1 MKYRLLVVD
10 DEKGQ
15 REMLAGFLVKQGYAV
30 KTAESGKNALNLCLE
45 NYFEAALI
53 DLRMPEMDGLEL
65 LKKLKALNP
74 EIQVLVL
81 TAHGSV
87 ESAVEA
93 MRAGAFH
100 YVNKPVDLEEL
111 LLTLK
116 SATERHHLLVENR
129 ELRMALSDSADK
141 FDLVAESAAMKDV
154 LSTVSRVAPTPSTVL
169 ILGESGT
176 GKEVIA
182 RALHKASGRDPDKFV
197 AVNVA
202 ALPETLLAS
211 ELFGYEKGAFTG
223 AVKKRIGR
231 FELADG
237 GTLFLD
243 EIGDLPASMQ
253 VKLLRALEQKKIER
267 LGGEQSFKVDV
278 RLISATHVNLEE
290 RIEADAFREDLFYRL
305 NVITIQIPPL
315 RERKEDILPLVERF
329 LSVQRKRLGKKLDG
343 LTPAARDLLFYY
355 SWPGNVRELENVIE
369 RASVLCRGKAID
381 ADDLPRLVRDERVA
395 SGKDAE
401 APPSATLRDLES
413 HHIRQVLDQTGWNFK
428 QTAEILGIHR
438 NTLRLKIKEYALE
451 NSQS

>member
-10 DEKGQ
+10 DEDSQ
-15 REMLAGFLVKQGYAV
+15 REMLAGFLAKQGYQV
-30 KTAESGKNALNLCLE
+30 KTAESGKIALNHCLE
-45 NYFEAALI
+45 SYFEAALI

-65 LKKLKALNP
+65 LKKLRALNP
-74 EIQVLVL
+74 EIQVVVL

-87 ESAVEA
+87 ETAVEA

-129 ELRMALSDSADK
+129 ELRAVLADSLTDA
-141 FDLVAESAAMKDV
+141 DLVAESPLMKEV
-154 LSTVSRVAPTPSTVL
+154 LSTVARVAGTPSTVL
-169 ILGESGT
+169 ILGESGS
-176 GKEVIA
+176 GKEMVA
-182 RALHKASGRDPDKFV
+182 RALHKASGRDADKFI

-223 AVKKRIGR
+223 AVKKRLGR

-243 EIGDLPASMQ
+243 EIGDLPSSMQ

-267 LGGEQSFKVDV
+267 LGGEQSIKLDV
-278 RLISATHVNLEE
+278 RLVSATHVDLEE
-290 RIEADAFREDLFYRL
+290 RIAAGTFREDLYYRL
-305 NVITIQIPPL
+305 NVITITIPPL
-315 RERKEDILPLVERF
+315 RERKEDILPLVGHF
-329 LSVQRKRLGKKLDG
+329 LKKQEKRLGKKIEG

-369 RASVLCRGKAID
+369 RASVLCRRQAID
-381 ADDLPRLVRDERVA
+381 VDDLPRLVRDERQA
-395 SGKDAE
+395 SGAGAE
-401 APPSATLRDLES
+401 APPTSTLRDLET
-413 HHIRQVLDQTGWNFK
+413 HHIRQVLEQTGWNFK
-428 QTAEILGIHR
+428 QAALILGIHR
-438 NTLRLKIKEYALE
+438 NTLRLKIKEYGLE
-451 NSQS
+451 NP

>member
-10 DEKGQ
+10 DEASQ
-15 REMLAGFLVKQGYAV
+15 REMLAGFLAKQGYLV
-30 KTAESGKNALNLCLE
+30 KTAEAGKVALNLCLE
-45 NYFEAALI
+45 SYFEAALI

-65 LKKLKALNP
+65 LKKLRALNP
-74 EIQVLVL
+74 EIQVVVL

-87 ESAVEA
+87 ETAVEA

-129 ELRMALSDSADK
+129 ELRTVLTQNSPDTE
-141 FDLVAESAAMKDV
+141 LIAESPEMKEV
-154 LSTVSRVAPTPSTVL
+154 LSTVSRVAATPSTVL
-169 ILGESGT
+169 LLGESGT
-176 GKEVIA
+176 GKEMVA
-182 RALHKASGRDPDKFV
+182 RALHRASGRDADKFV

-223 AVKKRIGR
+223 AVKKRMGR

-253 VKLLRALEQKKIER
+253 VKLLRALEQKRIER
-267 LGGEQSFKVDV
+267 LGGEQSIKLDV
-278 RLISATHVNLEE
+278 RLISATHVDLEE
-290 RIEADAFREDLFYRL
+290 SIAAGRFREDLFYRL
-305 NVITIQIPPL
+305 NVITITIPPL
-315 RERKEDILPLVERF
+315 RDRKSDIVPLVAHF
-329 LSVQRKRLGKKLDG
+329 LDKQEKRLGKKIAG

-369 RASVLCRGKAID
+369 RASVLCRGQAID
-381 ADDLPRLVRDERVA
+381 VDDLPRLVRDERQA
-395 SGKDAE
+395 SGKE
-401 APPSATLRDLES
+401 ASEPPSSTLRDLES
-413 HHIRQVLDQTGWNFK
+413 HHIRQVLEQTGWNFK
-428 QTAEILGIHR
+428 QAAQILGIHR
-438 NTLRLKIKEYALE
+438 NTLRLKIKEYELE
-451 NSQS
+451 QP

>member
-10 DEKGQ
+10 DEESQ
-15 REMLAGFLVKQGYAV
+15 REMLAGFLAKQGYAV
-30 KTAESGKNALNLCLE
+30 STAESGERALNLCLE
-45 NYFEAALI
+45 HYFEVALL

-65 LKKLKALNP
+65 LGKLKSLNP

-129 ELRMALSDSADK
+129 ELRTVLSASEVPVN
-141 FDLVAESAAMKDV
+141 LVAESPAMKEV

-169 ILGESGT
+169 ILGESGS
-176 GKEVIA
+176 GKEMVA
-182 RALHKASGRDPDKFV
+182 RALHAASGRDADKFV

-211 ELFGYEKGAFTG
+211 ELFGYERGAFTG
-223 AVKKRIGR
+223 AVKKRMGR
-231 FELADG
+231 FELADS

-253 VKLLRALEQKKIER
+253 VKLLRALEQKRIER

-278 RLISATHVNLEE
+278 RLISATHVDLEA
-290 RIEADAFREDLFYRL
+290 RIAEGQFREDLFYRL
-305 NVITIQIPPL
+305 NVITILIPPL
-315 RERKEDILPLVERF
+315 RQRREDILPLVDHF
-329 LSVQRKRLGKKLDG
+329 LIRQRQRLGKDIKG
-343 LTPAARDLLFYY
+343 LTSGARDLLFYY

-369 RASVLCRGKAID
+369 RAAVLSRGEAID
-381 ADDLPRLVRDERVA
+381 GDDLPRLVRDEKK
-395 SGKDAE
+395 SGGGGVT
-401 APPSATLRDLES
+401 PPSATLRDLEAS
-413 HHIRQVLDQTGWNFK
+413 HIRQILDQTGWNFK
-428 QTAEILGIHR
+428 QAAEILGIHR
-438 NTLRLKIKEYALE
+438 NTLRMKIREYELE
-451 NSQS
+451 QT

>member
-10 DEKGQ
+10 DEESQ
-15 REMLAGFLVKQGYAV
+15 REMLAGFLAKQGYAV
-30 KTAESGKNALNLCLE
+30 STAESGERALNLCLE
-45 NYFEAALI
+45 HYFEVALL

-65 LKKLKALNP
+65 LGKLKSLNP

-129 ELRMALSDSADK
+129 ELRTVLSASEVPVN
-141 FDLVAESAAMKDV
+141 LVAESPAMKEV

-169 ILGESGT
+169 ILGESGS
-176 GKEVIA
+176 GKEMVA
-182 RALHKASGRDPDKFV
+182 RALHAASGRDADKFV

-202 ALPETLLAS
+202 A
-211 ELFGYEKGAFTG
+211 TG
-223 AVKKRIGR
+223 AVKKRMGR
-231 FELADG
+231 FELADS

-253 VKLLRALEQKKIER
+253 VKLLRALEQKRIER

-278 RLISATHVNLEE
+278 RLISATHVDLEA
-290 RIEADAFREDLFYRL
+290 RIAEGQFREDLFYRL
-305 NVITIQIPPL
+305 NVITILIPPL
-315 RERKEDILPLVERF
+315 RQRREDILPLVDHF
-329 LSVQRKRLGKKLDG
+329 LIRQRQRLGKDIKG
-343 LTPAARDLLFYY
+343 LTSGARDLLFYY

-369 RASVLCRGKAID
+369 RAAVLSRGEAID
-381 ADDLPRLVRDERVA
+381 GDDLPRLVRDEKK
-395 SGKDAE
+395 SGGGGVT
-401 APPSATLRDLES
+401 PPSATLRDLEAS
-413 HHIRQVLDQTGWNFK
+413 HIRQILDQTGWNFK
-428 QTAEILGIHR
+428 QAAEILGIHR
-438 NTLRLKIKEYALE
+438 NTLRMKIREYELE
-451 NSQS
+451 QT

>member
-10 DEKGQ
+10 DEHSQ
-15 REMLAGFLVKQGYAV
+15 REMLAGFLAKQGYQV
-30 KTAESGKNALNLCLE
+30 KTAESGKIALNHCLE
-45 NYFEAALI
+45 SYFEAALI

-65 LKKLKALNP
+65 LKKLRALNP
-74 EIQVLVL
+74 EIQVVVL

-129 ELRMALSDSADK
+129 ELRAVLADALTDP
-141 FDLVAESAAMKDV
+141 DLVAESPPMKEV
-154 LSTVSRVAPTPSTVL
+154 LSTVARVAGTPSTVL
-169 ILGESGT
+169 ILGESGS
-176 GKEVIA
+176 GKEMVA
-182 RALHKASGRDPDKFV
+182 RALHRASGRDADKFI

-223 AVKKRIGR
+223 AVKKRLGR

-243 EIGDLPASMQ
+243 EIGDLPSSMQ

-267 LGGEQSFKVDV
+267 LGGEQSIKLDV
-278 RLISATHVNLEE
+278 RLVSATHVDLEE
-290 RIEADAFREDLFYRL
+290 RIATGAFREDLYYRL
-305 NVITIQIPPL
+305 NVITITIPPL
-315 RERKEDILPLVERF
+315 RERKEDILPLVEHF
-329 LSVQRKRLGKKLDG
+329 LKKQEKRLGKKIDG

-369 RASVLCRGKAID
+369 RASVLCRRQAID
-381 ADDLPRLVRDERVA
+381 VDDLPRLVRDERQA
-395 SGKDAE
+395 SGAAAE
-401 APPSATLRDLES
+401 APPSSTLRDLETR
-413 HHIRQVLDQTGWNFK
+413 HIRQVLEQTGWNFK
-428 QTAEILGIHR
+428 QASLILGIHR
-438 NTLRLKIKEYALE
+438 NTLRLKIKEYGLE
-451 NSQS
+451 NP

>member
-10 DEKGQ
+10 DEASQ
-15 REMLAGFLVKQGYAV
+15 RDMLAGFLAKQGYQV
-30 KTAESGKNALNLCLE
+30 KTAESGRVALNLCLE

-65 LKKLKALNP
+65 LRKLRALNP
-74 EIQVLVL
+74 EIQVVVL

-87 ESAVEA
+87 ETAVEA

-111 LLTLK
+111 LLTLR

-129 ELRMALSDSADK
+129 ELRAVLTQAAPDAD
-141 FDLVAESAAMKDV
+141 LIAESPEMKEV
-154 LSTVSRVAPTPSTVL
+154 LSTVARVAATPSTVL
-169 ILGESGT
+169 LLGESGT
-176 GKEVIA
+176 GKEMVA
-182 RALHKASGRDPDKFV
+182 RAIHKASGRDADKFV

-223 AVKKRIGR
+223 AVKKRMGR

-253 VKLLRALEQKKIER
+253 VKLLRALEQKRIER
-267 LGGEQSFKVDV
+267 LGGEQSIKLDV

-290 RIEADAFREDLFYRL
+290 RIAAGAFREDLFYRL
-305 NVITIQIPPL
+305 NVITVVIPPL
-315 RERKEDILPLVERF
+315 RDRKSDILPLVTHF
-329 LSVQRKRLGKKLDG
+329 LDKQEKRLGKKITG
-343 LTPAARDLLFYY
+343 LTPGARDLLFYY

-369 RASVLCRGKAID
+369 RASVLCRGQVID
-381 ADDLPRLVRDERVA
+381 IDDLPRLVRDERQTTGGVGA
-395 SGKDAE
+395 AQ
-401 APPSATLRDLES
+401 PPSSTLRDLEA

-428 QTAEILGIHR
+428 QAAQILGIHR
-438 NTLRLKIKEYALE
+438 NTLRLKIKEYDLD
-451 NSQS
+451 QP

>member
-10 DEKGQ
+10 DEKSQ
-15 REMLAGFLVKQGYAV
+15 REMLAGFLVKQGYVV
-30 KTAESGKNALNLCLE
+30 KTAESGKIALNLCLE
-45 NYFEAALI
+45 NYFEIALC

-74 EIQVLVL
+74 EIQVVVL

-87 ESAVEA
+87 ETAVEA

-100 YVNKPVDLEEL
+100 YVNKPVDLDEL

-116 SATERHHLLVENR
+116 SATEKHHLLVENR
-129 ELRMALSDSADK
+129 ELRKALSETESE
-141 FDLVAESAAMKDV
+141 FDMVAESSAMKEV

-176 GKEVIA
+176 GKEVVA
-182 RALHKASGRDPDKFV
+182 RALHVASGRDPEKFV

-211 ELFGYEKGAFTG
+211 ELFGYEKGAFTD

-243 EIGDLPASMQ
+243 EIGDLPGSMQ

-278 RLISATHVNLEE
+278 RLISATHVDLEAK
-290 RIEADAFREDLFYRL
+290 IDAGGFREDLFYRL
-305 NVITIQIPPL
+305 NVITITIPPL
-315 RERKEDILPLVERF
+315 RERKEDLLPLVDRF
-329 LSVQRKRLGKKLDG
+329 LKHQQKRLGKTITG

-369 RASVLCRGKAID
+369 RAAVLCRGKAID
-381 ADDLPRLVRDERVA
+381 TDDLPQLVRDEKQT
-395 SGKDAE
+395 SGADRTDA
-401 APPSATLRDLES
+401 PLATLRNMEAR
-413 HHIRQVLDQTGWNFK
+413 HIQQVLDQTGWNYK
-428 QTAEILGIHR
+428 LSAEILGIHR
-438 NTLRLKIKEYALE
+438 NTLRGKIKEYELK
-451 NSQS
+451 NQ

>member
-1 MKYRLLVVD
+1 MKYRLIVVD
-10 DEKGQ
+10 DEKSQ
-15 REMLAGFLVKQGYAV
+15 REMLAGFLAKQGYVV
-30 KTAESGKNALNLCLE
+30 KAAESGRIALNLCLE

-74 EIQVLVL
+74 EIQVVVL

-116 SATERHHLLVENR
+116 SATEKHHLLVENR
-129 ELRMALSDSADK
+129 ELRKALSEPAMD
-141 FDLVAESAAMKDV
+141 FDLIAESPEMKEL
-154 LSTVSRVAPTPSTVL
+154 LSTVARVAATPSTILV
-169 ILGESGT
+169 LGESGS

-182 RALHKASGRDPDKFV
+182 RAVHKASGRDPEKFI

-223 AVKKRIGR
+223 AVKKHIGR

-243 EIGDLPASMQ
+243 EIGELPASMQ

-278 RLISATHVNLEE
+278 RLISATHANLEE
-290 RIEADAFREDLFYRL
+290 KIERGEFREDLFYRL
-305 NVITIQIPPL
+305 NVITLTIPPL
-315 RERKEDILPLVERF
+315 RDRKSDILPLVEYF
-329 LSVQRKRLGKKLDG
+329 LEKQSRRLGKKVDG
-343 LTPAARDLLFYY
+343 LTASARDLLFYY

-369 RASVLCRGKAID
+369 RACVLTRGSVID
-381 ADDLPRLVRDERVA
+381 VDDLPRLVRDERQA
-395 SGKDAE
+395 AGKDAA
-401 APPSATLRDLES
+401 APPSASLRDLEAR
-413 HHIRQVLDQTGWNFK
+413 HIRQVLDQTGWNFK
-428 QTAEILGIHR
+428 QAAEILGVHR

-451 NSQS
+451 RS